1 MQETPYLQGREHLIE
16 KFKTIPF
23 MKALN
28 RGCMQEILSM
38 SKMRKYE
45 PGELIIQ
52 EGVFDCWF
60 YIILGGKVRVVKRDK
75 EIVKLET
82 IGEVFGEMAVI
93 DGEARSASVYAET
106 EALCLAI
113 DASFLERL
121 KPVDRNMFYSAFYRL
136 LAEILANRLR
146 ATNEELARVKHELD
160 EGDARGSG
168 MKNPQPP
175 KGKRPAAPD
184 S

>member
-1 MQETPYLQGREHLIE
+1 MQESPYLQGREHLIE
-16 KFKTIPF
+16 KFRTIPF

-28 RGCMQEILSM
+28 RGCMQEILCM

-45 PGELIIQ
+45 PGERIIQ

-60 YIILGGKVRVVKRDK
+60 YIILSGKVRVVKHNT
-75 EIVKLET
+75 EIVRLEN
-82 IGEVFGEMAVI
+82 IGEIFGEMAVI
-93 DGEARSASVYAET
+93 DGEARSASVFADTET
-106 EALCLAI
+106 VCLAI

-121 KPVDRNMFYSAFYRL
+121 KPNDRNVFYSAFYRL

-146 ATNEELARVKHELD
+146 ATNEELARVKHKLE
-160 EGDARGSG
+160 
-168 MKNPQPP
+168 
-175 KGKRPAAPD
+175 D